1 MQEGAMQEDSVVVG
15 NRTRTLS
22 LQGFIHGAAL
32 LALVGLTAAAPPPA
46 PPAGFGTADAAVSA
60 LVQATQADDAT
71 KLLAILGPG
80 SASLVHSGDATS
92 DAAERHRFL
101 DAYNAKH
108 ELVPDGDTHMVL
120 HVGQD
125 DWPLPIPLVRQN
137 GTWTFDFKQGAEE
150 IVNRRIGRDEIEAIR
165 VCLAYVDA
173 QQAYFELSQQ
183 ATGKAVY
190 AQRLVSTEHNYD
202 GLYWPSAAN
211 IPVSPFA
218 ALVAQAQE
226 EGYPGELVAGKP
238 TPYHGYFFRIL
249 TAQGTSAPDGARNYL
264 QNGRMTGGF
273 ALVAWPA
280 SYAASGIMTF
290 VIAKDGVVFQK
301 DLGPDT
307 ATRAAALVRY
317 DPDLTWTRVDITEN
331 QSGSH

>member
-1 MQEGAMQEDSVVVG
+1 MQEDFVVVG

-22 LQGFIHGAAL
+22 LQDFIRGAAL
-32 LALVGLTAAAPPPA
+32 LALVGLPAAAVAAPPTS
-46 PPAGFGTADAAVSA
+46 FDSADAAVAA
-60 LVQATQADDAT
+60 LVQATQADNAT
-71 KLLAILGPG
+71 KLLAILGPE
-80 SASLVHSGDATS
+80 SASLIHSGDATS
-92 DAAERHRFL
+92 DATERHHFL

-108 ELVPDGDTHMVL
+108 ELVADGDTRMVL
-120 HVGQD
+120 HVGEN
-125 DWPLPIPLVRQN
+125 DWALPIPLVHQN
-137 GTWTFDFKQGAEE
+137 GAWVFDSKQGADE

-173 QQAYFELSQQ
+173 QQAYFDLSQQ

-190 AQRLVSTEHNYD
+190 AQHLVSTAHNYD

-211 IPVSPFA
+211 IPTSPFA

-249 TAQGTSAPDGARNYL
+249 TAQGANAPTGARNYL

-280 SYAASGIMTF
+280 IYGASGIMTF

-301 DLGPDT
+301 NLGPDT
-307 ATRAAALVRY
+307 AARAAALVRY
-317 DPDLTWTRVDITEN
+317 DPDLSWTRVDIAEN
-331 QSGSH
+331 QSEPH

>member
-1 MQEGAMQEDSVVVG
+1 MQEDSVVVG
-15 NRTRTLS
+15 KRSRTVS
-22 LQGFIHGAAL
+22 LQDFIRGAAV
-32 LALVGLTAAAPPPA
+32 LALVGLTVAAGPA
-46 PPAGFGTADAAVSA
+46 PPASFDSADAAVAA
-60 LVQATQADDAT
+60 LVQAAQADNAAR
-71 KLLAILGPG
+71 LLAILGPG

-101 DAYNAKH
+101 DAYSAKH
-108 ELVPDGDTHMVL
+108 ELVADGDTRMVL
-120 HVGQD
+120 HVGEN

-137 GTWTFDFKQGAEE
+137 GVWMFDSKQGAEE
-150 IVNRRIGRDEIEAIR
+150 IVNRRIGRDEIETIR

-173 QQAYFELSQQ
+173 QQAYSDLSQQ

-190 AQRLVSTEHNYD
+190 AQHLVSTPHNYD

-211 IPVSPFA
+211 IPASPFA

-249 TAQGTSAPDGARNYL
+249 TAQGASAPDGARNYIE
-264 QNGRMTGGF
+264 NGRMTGGF

-280 SYAASGIMTF
+280 IYAASGIMTF
-290 VIAKDGVVFQK
+290 VVAKDGVVFQK

-307 ATRAAALVRY
+307 AARAAAVVRY
-317 DPDLTWTRVDITEN
+317 DPDLSWTRVDITEN